1 MGSNTLNSDKKGTV
15 ASRSVRHIALLV
27 SLMLVWEAL
36 VAINWIDPLVLPSPS
51 SIVAATW
58 DIAISSGLVW
68 SHFGITLYEAV
79 VGFILGSIFGV
90 SLAIAAALSTPFRRY
105 ISPYIVALQVTPR
118 IALAPVIIA
127 WLGFGTTP
135 MIGIAALVCF
145 FPPFVNTLTGL
156 LDVDSD
162 VLEMFRSLRASKRQ
176 IFLKAMLPNA
186 MPMIMAGLKTAV
198 SMALIGAIVGEFI
211 SASQGLGV
219 LMQRFTFALNMS
231 ASFAALLL
239 LTLMGLILFAITEW
253 ADNKIV
259 YWRHDERLN
268 EISKRKYENYKKKNN
283 NTGSPFQAVA
293 AKRNA

>member
-1 MGSNTLNSDKKGTV
+1 MNFNTLNNGKKDSVT
-15 ASRSVRHIALLV
+15 SQSVRHIALLV
-27 SLMLVWEAL
+27 CIMIVWEAL
-36 VAINWIDPLVLPSPS
+36 VAIGLIDPLVLPSPS
-51 SIVAATW
+51 SIVIATW
-58 DIAISSGLVW
+58 DITINTGLVW

-79 VGFILGSIFGV
+79 VGFIIGSVFGV
-90 SLAIAAALSTPFRRY
+90 SLAIAAALSTTFRRY
-105 ISPYIVALQVTPR
+105 MSPYIVALQVTPR
-118 IALAPVIIA
+118 IALAPIIIA

-156 LDVDSD
+156 LNVDSD
-162 VLEMFRSLRASKRQ
+162 VLEMFRSLRANKRQ
-176 IFLKAMLPNA
+176 TFMKAMLPNA

-259 YWRHDERLN
+259 YWRHEERLN
-268 EISKRKYENYKKKNN
+268 EISKRKQDEYKKKNN
-283 NTGSPFQAVA
+283 ITDSSIEPVA
-293 AKRNA
+293 SK